1 MGSGPKR
8 QADSGKLGNR
18 EEGAK
23 TSRRRKEK
31 MVYATTGEA
40 RLAEG
45 PEKRRPGLKD
55 RQGTRIY
62 GR

>member
-1 MGSGPKR
+1 M
-8 QADSGKLGNR
+8 GNR

-23 TSRRRKEK
+23 TSGRRKEK

-45 PEKRRPGLKD
+45 PEKRRLGLKD

-62 GR
+62 GL